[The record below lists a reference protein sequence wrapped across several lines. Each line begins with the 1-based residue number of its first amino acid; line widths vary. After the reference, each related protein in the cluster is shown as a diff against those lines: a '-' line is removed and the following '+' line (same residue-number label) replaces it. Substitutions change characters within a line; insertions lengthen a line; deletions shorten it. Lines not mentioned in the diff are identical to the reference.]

1 VEDFADSLDY
11 RCFDLKFNGVGA
23 PAYYPR
29 ILLKIHL
36 QGMLSRVRSSR
47 KLARSCRE
55 NFVFMYLAEKTNP
68 SHNTINRFRSDNKEF
83 LKYAFKE
90 TIELASKHDLVDL
103 NLICTDGTT
112 IKANANKKKA
122 VKREGFDVL
131 DKAIEK
137 MIDEDI
143 ALDELEDELYQD
155 KELNLTGMD
164 QRDIK
169 KIIREYKNNKDKEK
183 TRGKLSKAK
192 EESKENNLD
201 RASLT
206 DPESRMMQNKK
217 GVSELAYNTQFSVD
231 SKTQIILVAD
241 VCQDGHD
248 VNQLKPQILNVEENV
263 GTLPEETKIGVDCAY
278 SSGENL
284 KFLEDKKLDGYV
296 PNRAQAQEFEG
307 KDRTL
312 KYTF

>member
-1 VEDFADSLDY
+1 LPPGIRDLIPGDHVCFLVEDFADSLDY

-112 IKANANKKKA
+112 IKANANK
-122 VKREGFDVL
+122 RL
-131 DKAIEK
+131 WDK
-137 MIDEDI
+137 
-143 ALDELEDELYQD
+143 
-155 KELNLTGMD
+155 
-164 QRDIK
+164 
-169 KIIREYKNNKDKEK
+169 
-183 TRGKLSKAK
+183 
-192 EESKENNLD
+192 
-201 RASLT
+201 SLVW
-206 DPESRMMQNKK
+206 S
-217 GVSELAYNTQFSVD
+217 Y
-231 SKTQIILVAD
+231 
-241 VCQDGHD
+241 
-248 VNQLKPQILNVEENV
+248 
-263 GTLPEETKIGVDCAY
+263 
-278 SSGENL
+278 
-284 KFLEDKKLDGYV
+284 
-296 PNRAQAQEFEG
+296 FECV
-307 KDRTL
+307 
-312 KYTF
+312 